1 MDNKEDKR
9 LFRDKVLNATKIETE
24 IEKIDADEHTP
35 KMEYAVKLMRSGK
48 AICYY
53 TTSLDDARAI
63 ASFAHAAGIMAGL
76 SMLSFV
82 ECAKDG
88 ADAGQDNVNKE

>member
-35 KMEYAVKLMRSGK
+35 KMEYAVKLMRSEK
-48 AICYY
+48 AICY

-88 ADAGQDNVNKE
+88 ADAGQDNANKE